1 MNHWLFAL
9 GATMLMQLVASF
21 MGQSLPVIAPLIMA
35 STGLAPERVGNLSSL
50 TALATVLYLMIGG
63 VFLARMGPVRMLQLG
78 TAMAVTA
85 LLVASLGQAWAIF
98 LAAFM
103 LGLGYGPTP
112 PAGSRMLAATAP
124 PAHRS
129 LIFSI
134 KQAGA
139 PAGGALAGLIAA
151 PVALAYGW
159 PAALMLAFGVGV
171 LAILVIQPLRPA
183 FDAER
188 NRAQRLRFS
197 DIFSARAI
205 SAPLAAFKQNPV
217 LKRVTALSVSFAICQ
232 GCLFSFT
239 VTWLV
244 EKRGF
249 DLVLAGSVFAAMQF
263 AGVVA
268 RILLGWVADRT
279 GNALANLV
287 AHPCLGAVAG
297 GFRFLAARADMRADR
312 IFRRFLEWDFTGG
325 SRAACAPRQG
335 CGCNRGFDD
344 FHLSRLCRGAFDFRD
359 PGQPDRKLGLATNP
373 DGSAAFAGL
382 SAGWA
387 NAQEAQL
394 GGRFSLKAAMPS
406 RASSPD
412 AQRAKASAPASA

>member
-1 MNHWLFAL
+1 MKHWLAAL

-21 MGQSLPVIAPLIMA
+21 MGQSLPVIAPLMMA

-63 VFLARMGPVRMLQLG
+63 VFLSRMGPVRMLQLG

-139 PAGGALAGLIAA
+139 PAGGALAGIIAA

-171 LAILVIQPLRPA
+171 FAILVIQPLRPA

-188 NRAQRLRFS
+188 NRAQRLGL
-197 DIFSARAI
+197 DAIFSPQAIRA
-205 SAPLAAFKQNPV
+205 PMAALRQNP
-217 LKRVTALSVSFAICQ
+217 LLPRVTLLSVSFAIAQ

-244 EKRGF
+244 EKRGL
-249 DLVLAGSVFAAMQF
+249 DLVLAGTVFAGMQL

-287 AHPCLGAVAG
+287 AQGFAAGAAILALALLPDDAGFWPLALISVLCGFFGASWNGISLAEVARLAPPGKVAEATAGSTIFVFLGYVAG
-297 GFRFLAARADMRADR
+297 PSIFATLVSLTGSWTLPQILVALQLLVMAA
-312 IFRRFLEWDFTGG
+312 LV
-325 SRAACAPRQG
+325 
-335 CGCNRGFDD
+335 
-344 FHLSRLCRGAFDFRD
+344 
-359 PGQPDRKLGLATNP
+359 
-373 DGSAAFAGL
+373 GL
-382 SAGWA
+382 S
-387 NAQEAQL
+387 L
-394 GGRFSLKAAMPS
+394 R
-406 RASSPD
+406 RAS
-412 AQRAKASAPASA
+412 

>member
-9 GATMLMQLVASF
+9 GATMLMQMVASF

-78 TAMAVTA
+78 TAVAVTA
-85 LLVASLGQAWAIF
+85 LLVASLGQGWAIF

-183 FDAER
+183 FDADR
-188 NRAQRLRFS
+188 NRAQRMRLH
-197 DIFSARAI
+197 DIFSVRAI
-205 SAPLAAFKQNPV
+205 SAPLATFKQNPM
-217 LKRVTALSVSFAICQ
+217 LRRVTALSVSFAICQ

-249 DLVLAGSVFAAMQF
+249 DLVLAGSVFAGMQF

-287 AHPCLGAVAG
+287 AQGFAAGCAILALALLPADAGFWPLALICVLTGFFGASWNGISLAEVARLAPAGKVADATAGSTIFVFLGYVAG
-297 GFRFLAARADMRADR
+297 PSIFAA
-312 IFRRFLEWDFTGG
+312 LVSLTG
-325 SRAACAPRQG
+325 SWTLPKILMA
-335 CGCNRGFDD
+335 
-344 FHLSRLCRGAFDFRD
+344 
-359 PGQPDRKLGLATNP
+359 
-373 DGSAAFAGL
+373 
-382 SAGWA
+382 
-387 NAQEAQL
+387 AQL
-394 GGRFSLKAAMPS
+394 LLVSALVGLTLRKPS
-406 RASSPD
+406 
-412 AQRAKASAPASA
+412 

>member
-1 MNHWLFAL
+1 
-9 GATMLMQLVASF
+9 
-21 MGQSLPVIAPLIMA
+21 MGQSLPVIAPLMMA

-78 TAMAVTA
+78 TAVAVTA

-124 PAHRS
+124 PEHRA

-159 PAALMLAFGVGV
+159 PAALMLAFGVGA

-188 NRAQRLRFS
+188 NRAQGLGFGA
-197 DIFSARAI
+197 IFSPRAI
-205 SAPLAAFKQNPV
+205 KATIAV
-217 LKRVTALSVSFAICQ
+217 LKQSPLLPRVTLLSVSFAIAQ

-249 DLVLAGSVFAAMQF
+249 DLVLAGSVFAGMQL

-287 AHPCLGAVAG
+287 VQGLIAGASILALALLSAEAGFWPLALICVLTGFFGASWNGISLAEVARLAPPGKVADATAGSTIFVFLGYVAG
-297 GFRFLAARADMRADR
+297 PS
-312 IFRRFLEWDFTGG
+312 IFATLVSLTGSWVLPQILVAVQLLLVSALIGLTLRR
-325 SRAACAPRQG
+325 
-335 CGCNRGFDD
+335 
-344 FHLSRLCRGAFDFRD
+344 
-359 PGQPDRKLGLATNP
+359 
-373 DGSAAFAGL
+373 
-382 SAGWA
+382 
-387 NAQEAQL
+387 
-394 GGRFSLKAAMPS
+394 
-406 RASSPD
+406 
-412 AQRAKASAPASA
+412 

>member
-1 MNHWLFAL
+1 MSVGQPLARTRLCWLDVVMNHWLFAL

-21 MGQSLPVIAPLIMA
+21 MGQSLPVIAPLMMA

-78 TAMAVTA
+78 TAVAVTA

-124 PAHRS
+124 AEHRA

-159 PAALMLAFGVGV
+159 PAALMLAFGVGA

-188 NRAQRLRFS
+188 NRAQGLGFGA
-197 DIFSARAI
+197 IFSPRAI
-205 SAPLAAFKQNPV
+205 KATIAVLQQSPLLP
-217 LKRVTALSVSFAICQ
+217 RVTLLSVSFAIAQ

-249 DLVLAGSVFAAMQF
+249 DLVLAGSVFAGMQL

-287 AHPCLGAVAG
+287 VQGLIAGASILALALLPAEAGFWPLALLCVLTGFFGASWNGISLAEVARLAPPGKVADATAGSTIFIFLGYVAG
-297 GFRFLAARADMRADR
+297 PS
-312 IFRRFLEWDFTGG
+312 IFATLVSLTGSWVLPQILVAVQLLLVSALIGLTLRR
-325 SRAACAPRQG
+325 
-335 CGCNRGFDD
+335 
-344 FHLSRLCRGAFDFRD
+344 
-359 PGQPDRKLGLATNP
+359 
-373 DGSAAFAGL
+373 
-382 SAGWA
+382 
-387 NAQEAQL
+387 
-394 GGRFSLKAAMPS
+394 
-406 RASSPD
+406 
-412 AQRAKASAPASA
+412 

>member
-1 MNHWLFAL
+1 LSVGQPLARTPLCWLDVVMNHWLFAL

-21 MGQSLPVIAPLIMA
+21 MGQSLPVIAPLMMA
-35 STGLAPERVGNLSSL
+35 STGLAPERIGNLSSL

-78 TAMAVTA
+78 TGVAVTA

-124 PAHRS
+124 PQHRS

-159 PAALMLAFGVGV
+159 PAALMLAFILGT

-183 FDAER
+183 FDSER
-188 NRAQRLRFS
+188 DRAQPLGFGA
-197 DIFSARAI
+197 IFSPGAI
-205 SAPLAAFKQNPV
+205 KAPIAALKQSTLLP
-217 LKRVTALSVSFAICQ
+217 RVTLLSVSFAIAQ

-249 DLVLAGSVFAAMQF
+249 DLVLAGSVFAGMQL

-287 AHPCLGAVAG
+287 LQGLIAGASILALALLPAEAGFWPLALLCVLTGFFGASWNGISLAEVARLAPPGKVADATAGSTIFIFLGYVAG
-297 GFRFLAARADMRADR
+297 PS
-312 IFRRFLEWDFTGG
+312 IFATLVSLTGSWVLPQVLVAVQLLLVSALIGLTLRR
-325 SRAACAPRQG
+325 
-335 CGCNRGFDD
+335 
-344 FHLSRLCRGAFDFRD
+344 
-359 PGQPDRKLGLATNP
+359 
-373 DGSAAFAGL
+373 
-382 SAGWA
+382 
-387 NAQEAQL
+387 
-394 GGRFSLKAAMPS
+394 
-406 RASSPD
+406 
-412 AQRAKASAPASA
+412 

>member
-171 LAILVIQPLRPA
+171 LAILVIQPLRLA

-188 NRAQRLRFS
+188 NPAQRLRFS
-197 DIFSARAI
+197 DILSPGAI
-205 SAPLAAFKQNPV
+205 SAPMAAFKQNPV
-217 LKRVTALSVSFAICQ
+217 LRRVTALSVSFAVCQ

-249 DLVLAGSVFAAMQF
+249 DLVLAGSVFAGMQF

-287 AHPCLGAVAG
+287 AQGFAAGSAILALALLPPDAGFWPLALICVLTGFFGASWNGISLAEVARLAPSGKVADATAGSTIFVFLGYVAG
-297 GFRFLAARADMRADR
+297 PS
-312 IFRRFLEWDFTGG
+312 IFATLVSLTG
-325 SRAACAPRQG
+325 SWSLPQILVA
-335 CGCNRGFDD
+335 
-344 FHLSRLCRGAFDFRD
+344 
-359 PGQPDRKLGLATNP
+359 
-373 DGSAAFAGL
+373 
-382 SAGWA
+382 
-387 NAQEAQL
+387 AQL
-394 GGRFSLKAAMPS
+394 LLVSALVGLTLRTPS
-406 RASSPD
+406 
-412 AQRAKASAPASA
+412 

>member
-1 MNHWLFAL
+1 
-9 GATMLMQLVASF
+9 
-21 MGQSLPVIAPLIMA
+21 
-35 STGLAPERVGNLSSL
+35 
-50 TALATVLYLMIGG
+50 MIGG
-63 VFLARMGPVRMLQLG
+63 VFLSRMGPVRMLQLG

-139 PAGGALAGLIAA
+139 PAGGALAGIIAA

-171 LAILVIQPLRPA
+171 FAILVIQPLRPA

-188 NRAQRLRFS
+188 NRAQRLGL
-197 DIFSARAI
+197 DAIFSPQAIRA
-205 SAPLAAFKQNPV
+205 PMAALRQNP
-217 LKRVTALSVSFAICQ
+217 LLPRVTLLSVSFAIAQ

-244 EKRGF
+244 EKRGL
-249 DLVLAGSVFAAMQF
+249 DLVLAGTVFAGMQL

-287 AHPCLGAVAG
+287 AQGFGAGAAILALALLPADAGFWPLALIAVLCGFFGASWNGISLAEVARLAPPGKVAEATAGSTIFVFLGYVAG
-297 GFRFLAARADMRADR
+297 PS
-312 IFRRFLEWDFTGG
+312 IFATLVSLTG
-325 SRAACAPRQG
+325 SWTLPQILVA
-335 CGCNRGFDD
+335 
-344 FHLSRLCRGAFDFRD
+344 
-359 PGQPDRKLGLATNP
+359 
-373 DGSAAFAGL
+373 
-382 SAGWA
+382 
-387 NAQEAQL
+387 AQL
-394 GGRFSLKAAMPS
+394 LVMATLVGFSLRRVS
-406 RASSPD
+406 
-412 AQRAKASAPASA
+412 

>member
-1 MNHWLFAL
+1 MKLWLSAL

-21 MGQSLPVIAPLIMA
+21 MGQSLPVIAPLMMA

-78 TAMAVTA
+78 TAVAVTA
-85 LLVASLGQAWAIF
+85 LLVASLGQASAIF

-124 PAHRS
+124 PQHRS

-139 PAGGALAGLIAA
+139 PAGGALAGLVAA

-188 NRAQRLRFS
+188 SRAQRLRFN
-197 DIFSARAI
+197 DIFSPRAI
-205 SAPLAAFKQNPV
+205 SAPLASFKQNPA
-217 LKRVTALSVSFAICQ
+217 LRRVTALSVSFAIAQ

-279 GNALANLV
+279 GKALANL
-287 AHPCLGAVAG
+287 AAQGFVAG
-297 GFRFLAARADMRADR
+297 SAILALALLPADAGFWPLALIAVLCGFFGASWNGISLAEVARLAPAGKVADATAGSTIFIFLGYVAGPSIFATLVSLTGSWALPQILVAAQLLLASALVGLGLRK
-312 IFRRFLEWDFTGG
+312 
-325 SRAACAPRQG
+325 PRQG
-335 CGCNRGFDD
+335 
-344 FHLSRLCRGAFDFRD
+344 GAF
-359 PGQPDRKLGLATNP
+359 P
-373 DGSAAFAGL
+373 
-382 SAGWA
+382 
-387 NAQEAQL
+387 
-394 GGRFSLKAAMPS
+394 
-406 RASSPD
+406 
-412 AQRAKASAPASA
+412 

>member
-1 MNHWLFAL
+1 
-9 GATMLMQLVASF
+9 
-21 MGQSLPVIAPLIMA
+21 VIAPLMMA

-63 VFLARMGPVRMLQLG
+63 VFLSRMGPVRMLQLG

-139 PAGGALAGLIAA
+139 PAGGALAGIIAA

-171 LAILVIQPLRPA
+171 FAILVIQPLRPA

-188 NRAQRLRFS
+188 NRAQRLGL
-197 DIFSARAI
+197 DAIFSPQAIRA
-205 SAPLAAFKQNPV
+205 PMAALRQNP
-217 LKRVTALSVSFAICQ
+217 LLPRVTLLSVSFAIAQ

-244 EKRGF
+244 EKRGL
-249 DLVLAGSVFAAMQF
+249 DLVLAGTVFAGMQL

-287 AHPCLGAVAG
+287 AQGFGAGAAILALALLPADAGFWPLALIAVLCGFFGASWNGISLAEVARLAPPGKVAEATAGSTIFVFLGYVAG
-297 GFRFLAARADMRADR
+297 PS
-312 IFRRFLEWDFTGG
+312 IFATLVSLTG
-325 SRAACAPRQG
+325 SWTLPQILVA
-335 CGCNRGFDD
+335 
-344 FHLSRLCRGAFDFRD
+344 
-359 PGQPDRKLGLATNP
+359 
-373 DGSAAFAGL
+373 
-382 SAGWA
+382 
-387 NAQEAQL
+387 AQL
-394 GGRFSLKAAMPS
+394 LVMATLVGFSLRRVS
-406 RASSPD
+406 
-412 AQRAKASAPASA
+412 

>member
-9 GATMLMQLVASF
+9 GATMLMQMVASF

-78 TAMAVTA
+78 TAVAVTA
-85 LLVASLGQAWAIF
+85 LLVASLGHAWAIF

-159 PAALMLAFGVGV
+159 PAALMLAFGFGV

-183 FDAER
+183 FDADR
-188 NRAQRLRFS
+188 NRAQRLNLH

-205 SAPLAAFKQNPV
+205 SALLATFKQNPM

-249 DLVLAGSVFAAMQF
+249 DLVLAGSVFAGMQF

-287 AHPCLGAVAG
+287 AQGFAAGCAILALALLPADAGFWPLALICVLTGFFGASWNGISLAEVARLAPLGKVADATAGSTIFVFLGYVAG
-297 GFRFLAARADMRADR
+297 PSIFAA
-312 IFRRFLEWDFTGG
+312 LVSLTG
-325 SRAACAPRQG
+325 SWTLPKILMA
-335 CGCNRGFDD
+335 
-344 FHLSRLCRGAFDFRD
+344 
-359 PGQPDRKLGLATNP
+359 
-373 DGSAAFAGL
+373 
-382 SAGWA
+382 
-387 NAQEAQL
+387 AQL
-394 GGRFSLKAAMPS
+394 LLVSALVGLTLRKPS
-406 RASSPD
+406 
-412 AQRAKASAPASA
+412 

>member
-1 MNHWLFAL
+1 MKLWLSAL

-21 MGQSLPVIAPLIMA
+21 MGQSLPVIAPLMMA

-78 TAMAVTA
+78 TAVAVTA
-85 LLVASLGQAWAIF
+85 LLVASLGQAFAIF

-124 PAHRS
+124 PKHRS

-139 PAGGALAGLIAA
+139 PAGGALAGLVAA

-188 NRAQRLRFS
+188 SRAQRLRFN
-197 DIFSARAI
+197 DIFSPRAI
-205 SAPLAAFKQNPV
+205 SAPLASFKQNPA
-217 LKRVTALSVSFAICQ
+217 LRRVTALSVSFAIAQ

-279 GNALANLV
+279 GNALANL
-287 AHPCLGAVAG
+287 AAQGFVAG
-297 GFRFLAARADMRADR
+297 SAILALALLPADAGFWPLALIAVLCGFFGASWNGISLAEVARLAPAGKVADATAGSTIFIFLGYVAGPSIFATLVSLTGSWTLPQILVAAQLLLASALVGLGLRK
-312 IFRRFLEWDFTGG
+312 
-325 SRAACAPRQG
+325 PRQG
-335 CGCNRGFDD
+335 
-344 FHLSRLCRGAFDFRD
+344 GAF
-359 PGQPDRKLGLATNP
+359 P
-373 DGSAAFAGL
+373 
-382 SAGWA
+382 
-387 NAQEAQL
+387 
-394 GGRFSLKAAMPS
+394 
-406 RASSPD
+406 
-412 AQRAKASAPASA
+412 

>member
-1 MNHWLFAL
+1 LSVGQPLARTPLCWLDVVMNHWLFAL

-21 MGQSLPVIAPLIMA
+21 MGQSLPVIAPLMMA

-78 TAMAVTA
+78 TAVAVTA

-124 PAHRS
+124 PEHRS

-159 PAALMLAFGVGV
+159 PAALMLAFGVGA

-188 NRAQRLRFS
+188 NRAQGLGFGA
-197 DIFSARAI
+197 IFSPRAI
-205 SAPLAAFKQNPV
+205 KATIAV
-217 LKRVTALSVSFAICQ
+217 LKQSPLLPRVTLLSVSFAIAQ

-249 DLVLAGSVFAAMQF
+249 DLVLAGSVFAGMQL

-287 AHPCLGAVAG
+287 VQGLIAGASILALALLPAEAGFWPLALICVLTGFFGASWNGISLAEVARLAPPGKVADATAGSTIFIFLGYVAG
-297 GFRFLAARADMRADR
+297 PS
-312 IFRRFLEWDFTGG
+312 IFATLVSLTGSWVLPQILVAVQLLLVSALIGLTLRR
-325 SRAACAPRQG
+325 
-335 CGCNRGFDD
+335 
-344 FHLSRLCRGAFDFRD
+344 
-359 PGQPDRKLGLATNP
+359 
-373 DGSAAFAGL
+373 
-382 SAGWA
+382 
-387 NAQEAQL
+387 
-394 GGRFSLKAAMPS
+394 
-406 RASSPD
+406 
-412 AQRAKASAPASA
+412 

>member
-63 VFLARMGPVRMLQLG
+63 VILARMGPVRMLQLG

-139 PAGGALAGLIAA
+139 PAGGALAGIIAA

-171 LAILVIQPLRPA
+171 FAILVIQPLRPA

-188 NRAQRLRFS
+188 NRAQRLGL
-197 DIFSARAI
+197 DAIFSPQAIRA
-205 SAPLAAFKQNPV
+205 PMAALRQNP
-217 LKRVTALSVSFAICQ
+217 LLPRVTLLSVSFAIAQ

-244 EKRGF
+244 EKRGL
-249 DLVLAGSVFAAMQF
+249 DLVLAGTVFAGMQL

-287 AHPCLGAVAG
+287 AQGFGAGAAILALALLPADAGFWPLALIAVLCGFFGASWNGISLAEVARLAPPGKVAEATAGSTIFVFLGYVAG
-297 GFRFLAARADMRADR
+297 PS
-312 IFRRFLEWDFTGG
+312 IFATLVSLTG
-325 SRAACAPRQG
+325 SWTLPQILVA
-335 CGCNRGFDD
+335 
-344 FHLSRLCRGAFDFRD
+344 
-359 PGQPDRKLGLATNP
+359 
-373 DGSAAFAGL
+373 
-382 SAGWA
+382 
-387 NAQEAQL
+387 AQL
-394 GGRFSLKAAMPS
+394 LVMATLVGFSLRRVS
-406 RASSPD
+406 
-412 AQRAKASAPASA
+412 

>member
-1 MNHWLFAL
+1 MKHWLAAL

-21 MGQSLPVIAPLIMA
+21 MGQSLPVIAPLMMA

-139 PAGGALAGLIAA
+139 PAGGALAGIIAA

-171 LAILVIQPLRPA
+171 FAILVIQPLRPA

-188 NRAQRLRFS
+188 NRAQRLGL
-197 DIFSARAI
+197 DAIFSPQAIRA
-205 SAPLAAFKQNPV
+205 PMAALRQNP
-217 LKRVTALSVSFAICQ
+217 LLPRVTLLSVSFAIAQ

-244 EKRGF
+244 EKRGL
-249 DLVLAGSVFAAMQF
+249 DLVLAGTVFAGMQL

-287 AHPCLGAVAG
+287 AQGFGAGAAILALALLPADAGFWPLALIAVLCGFFGASWNGISLAEVARLAPPGKVAEATAGSTIFVFLGYVAG
-297 GFRFLAARADMRADR
+297 PS
-312 IFRRFLEWDFTGG
+312 IFATLVSLTG
-325 SRAACAPRQG
+325 SWTLPQILVA
-335 CGCNRGFDD
+335 
-344 FHLSRLCRGAFDFRD
+344 
-359 PGQPDRKLGLATNP
+359 
-373 DGSAAFAGL
+373 
-382 SAGWA
+382 
-387 NAQEAQL
+387 AQL
-394 GGRFSLKAAMPS
+394 LVMATLVGFSLRRVS
-406 RASSPD
+406 
-412 AQRAKASAPASA
+412 

>member
-171 LAILVIQPLRPA
+171 LAILVIQPLRLA

-197 DIFSARAI
+197 DILSPGAI
-205 SAPLAAFKQNPV
+205 SAPMAAFKQNPV
-217 LKRVTALSVSFAICQ
+217 LRRVTALSVSFAVCQ

-249 DLVLAGSVFAAMQF
+249 DLVLAGSVFAGMQF

-287 AHPCLGAVAG
+287 AQGFAAGSAILALALLPPDAGFWPLALICVLTGFFGASWNGISLAEVARLAPSGKVADATAGSTIFVFLGYVAG
-297 GFRFLAARADMRADR
+297 PS
-312 IFRRFLEWDFTGG
+312 IFATLVSLTG
-325 SRAACAPRQG
+325 SWSLPQILVA
-335 CGCNRGFDD
+335 
-344 FHLSRLCRGAFDFRD
+344 
-359 PGQPDRKLGLATNP
+359 
-373 DGSAAFAGL
+373 
-382 SAGWA
+382 
-387 NAQEAQL
+387 AQL
-394 GGRFSLKAAMPS
+394 LLVSALVGLTLRTPS
-406 RASSPD
+406 
-412 AQRAKASAPASA
+412 

>member
-1 MNHWLFAL
+1 MKLWLSAL

-21 MGQSLPVIAPLIMA
+21 MGQSLPVIAPLMMA

-78 TAMAVTA
+78 TAVAVTA
-85 LLVASLGQAWAIF
+85 LLVASLGQAFAIF

-124 PAHRS
+124 PQHRS

-139 PAGGALAGLIAA
+139 PAGGALAGLVAA

-171 LAILVIQPLRPA
+171 VAILVIQPLRPA

-188 NRAQRLRFS
+188 SRAQRLRFN
-197 DIFSARAI
+197 DIFSAHAI
-205 SAPLAAFKQNPV
+205 SAPLASLKQNPA
-217 LKRVTALSVSFAICQ
+217 LRRVTALSVSFAIAQ

-279 GNALANLV
+279 GNALANL
-287 AHPCLGAVAG
+287 AAQGFVAG
-297 GFRFLAARADMRADR
+297 SAILALALLPADAGFWPLALIAVLCGFFGASWNGISLAEVARLAPAGKVADATAGSTIFIFLGYVAGPSIFATLVSLTGSWTLPQILVAAQLLLASALVGLGLRK
-312 IFRRFLEWDFTGG
+312 
-325 SRAACAPRQG
+325 PRQG
-335 CGCNRGFDD
+335 
-344 FHLSRLCRGAFDFRD
+344 GAF
-359 PGQPDRKLGLATNP
+359 P
-373 DGSAAFAGL
+373 
-382 SAGWA
+382 
-387 NAQEAQL
+387 
-394 GGRFSLKAAMPS
+394 
-406 RASSPD
+406 
-412 AQRAKASAPASA
+412 

>member
-1 MNHWLFAL
+1 MKHWLAAL

-21 MGQSLPVIAPLIMA
+21 MGQSLPVIAPLMMA

-63 VFLARMGPVRMLQLG
+63 VFLSRMGPVRMLQLG

-139 PAGGALAGLIAA
+139 PAGGALAGIIAA

-171 LAILVIQPLRPA
+171 FAILVIQPLRPA

-188 NRAQRLRFS
+188 NRAQRLGL
-197 DIFSARAI
+197 DAIFSPQAIRA
-205 SAPLAAFKQNPV
+205 PMAALRQNP
-217 LKRVTALSVSFAICQ
+217 LLPRVTLLSVSFAIAQ

-244 EKRGF
+244 EKRGL
-249 DLVLAGSVFAAMQF
+249 DLVLAGTVFAGMQL

-287 AHPCLGAVAG
+287 AQGFGAGAAILALALLPADAGFWPLALIAVLCGFFGASWNGISLAEVARLAPPGKVAEATAGSTIFVFLGYVAG
-297 GFRFLAARADMRADR
+297 PSIFATLVSLTGSWTLPQILVALQLLVMAA
-312 IFRRFLEWDFTGG
+312 LV
-325 SRAACAPRQG
+325 
-335 CGCNRGFDD
+335 
-344 FHLSRLCRGAFDFRD
+344 
-359 PGQPDRKLGLATNP
+359 
-373 DGSAAFAGL
+373 GL
-382 SAGWA
+382 S
-387 NAQEAQL
+387 L
-394 GGRFSLKAAMPS
+394 R
-406 RASSPD
+406 RAS
-412 AQRAKASAPASA
+412 

>member
-1 MNHWLFAL
+1 MKLWLSAL

-35 STGLAPERVGNLSSL
+35 SAGLAPERVGNLSSL

-63 VFLARMGPVRMLQLG
+63 VFLSRMGPVRMLQLG
-78 TAMAVTA
+78 TAVAVTA

-129 LIFSI
+129 LIFSV

-159 PAALMLAFGVGV
+159 PAALMLAFAVGV

-188 NRAQRLRFS
+188 DRAQGLRLH
-197 DIFSARAI
+197 DIFSSRAV
-205 SAPLAAFKQNPV
+205 SAPLATFKQNPV
-217 LKRVTALSVSFAICQ
+217 LRRVTALSVSFAICQ

-244 EKRGF
+244 EKHGF
-249 DLVLAGSVFAAMQF
+249 DLVLAGSVFAAMQS

-287 AHPCLGAVAG
+287 AQGFFAGGAILALALLPADAGFWPLALICVLTGFFGASWNGISLAEVAHLAPPGKVADATAASTIFIFLGYVAG
-297 GFRFLAARADMRADR
+297 PSIFATLVSVTGSWTLPQMLMAAQLLLASALVGLTLR
-312 IFRRFLEWDFTGG
+312 T
-325 SRAACAPRQG
+325 PRQG
-335 CGCNRGFDD
+335 
-344 FHLSRLCRGAFDFRD
+344 GAF
-359 PGQPDRKLGLATNP
+359 P
-373 DGSAAFAGL
+373 
-382 SAGWA
+382 
-387 NAQEAQL
+387 
-394 GGRFSLKAAMPS
+394 
-406 RASSPD
+406 
-412 AQRAKASAPASA
+412 

>member
-21 MGQSLPVIAPLIMA
+21 MGQSLPVIAPLMMA
-35 STGLAPERVGNLSSL
+35 STGLAPERIGNLSSL

-78 TAMAVTA
+78 TAVAVTA

-124 PAHRS
+124 PQHRS

-159 PAALMLAFGVGV
+159 PAALMLAFGVGA

-188 NRAQRLRFS
+188 NRAQGLGFGA
-197 DIFSARAI
+197 IFSPRAI
-205 SAPLAAFKQNPV
+205 KATIAV
-217 LKRVTALSVSFAICQ
+217 LKQSPLLPRVTLLSVSFAIAQ

-244 EKRGF
+244 EQRGF
-249 DLVLAGSVFAAMQF
+249 DLVLAGSVFAGMQL

-287 AHPCLGAVAG
+287 LQGLIAGASILALALLPAEAGFWPLALICVLTGFFGASWNGISLAEVARLAPPGKVADATAGSTIFIFLGYVAG
-297 GFRFLAARADMRADR
+297 PS
-312 IFRRFLEWDFTGG
+312 IFATLVSLTGSWVLPQVLVAVQLLLVSALIGLTLRR
-325 SRAACAPRQG
+325 
-335 CGCNRGFDD
+335 
-344 FHLSRLCRGAFDFRD
+344 
-359 PGQPDRKLGLATNP
+359 
-373 DGSAAFAGL
+373 
-382 SAGWA
+382 
-387 NAQEAQL
+387 
-394 GGRFSLKAAMPS
+394 
-406 RASSPD
+406 
-412 AQRAKASAPASA
+412 

>member
-1 MNHWLFAL
+1 
-9 GATMLMQLVASF
+9 
-21 MGQSLPVIAPLIMA
+21 MGQSLPVIAPLMMA

-63 VFLARMGPVRMLQLG
+63 VFLSRMGPVRMLQLG

-139 PAGGALAGLIAA
+139 PAGGALAGIIAA

-171 LAILVIQPLRPA
+171 FAILVIQPLRPA

-188 NRAQRLRFS
+188 NRAQRLGL
-197 DIFSARAI
+197 DAIFSPQAIRA
-205 SAPLAAFKQNPV
+205 PMAALRQNP
-217 LKRVTALSVSFAICQ
+217 LLPRVTLLSVSFAIAQ

-244 EKRGF
+244 EKRGL
-249 DLVLAGSVFAAMQF
+249 DLVLAGTVFAGMQL

-287 AHPCLGAVAG
+287 AQGFGAGAAILALALLPADAGFWPLALIAVLCGFFGASWNGISLAEVARLAPPGKVAEATAGSTIFVFLGYVAG
-297 GFRFLAARADMRADR
+297 PSIFATLVSLTGSWTLPQILVAAQLLVM
-312 IFRRFLEWDFTGG
+312 
-325 SRAACAPRQG
+325 AA
-335 CGCNRGFDD
+335 
-344 FHLSRLCRGAFDFRD
+344 LV
-359 PGQPDRKLGLATNP
+359 
-373 DGSAAFAGL
+373 GL
-382 SAGWA
+382 S
-387 NAQEAQL
+387 L
-394 GGRFSLKAAMPS
+394 RRVS
-406 RASSPD
+406 
-412 AQRAKASAPASA
+412 

>member
-1 MNHWLFAL
+1 MKLWLSAL

-21 MGQSLPVIAPLIMA
+21 MGQSLPVIAPLMMA

-78 TAMAVTA
+78 TAVAVTA
-85 LLVASLGQAWAIF
+85 LLVASLGQAFAIF

-124 PAHRS
+124 PQHRS

-139 PAGGALAGLIAA
+139 PAGGALAGLVAA

-171 LAILVIQPLRPA
+171 VAILVIQPLRPA

-188 NRAQRLRFS
+188 SRAQRLRFN
-197 DIFSARAI
+197 DIFSAHAI
-205 SAPLAAFKQNPV
+205 SAPLASLKQNPA
-217 LKRVTALSVSFAICQ
+217 LRRVTALSVSFAIAQ

-279 GNALANLV
+279 GNALANL
-287 AHPCLGAVAG
+287 AAQGFVAG
-297 GFRFLAARADMRADR
+297 SAILALALLPADAGFWPLALIVVLCGFFGASWNGISLAEVARLAPAGKVADATAGSTIFIFLGYVAGPSIFATLVSLTGSWTLPQILVAAQLLLASALVGLGLRK
-312 IFRRFLEWDFTGG
+312 
-325 SRAACAPRQG
+325 PRQG
-335 CGCNRGFDD
+335 
-344 FHLSRLCRGAFDFRD
+344 GAF
-359 PGQPDRKLGLATNP
+359 P
-373 DGSAAFAGL
+373 
-382 SAGWA
+382 
-387 NAQEAQL
+387 
-394 GGRFSLKAAMPS
+394 
-406 RASSPD
+406 
-412 AQRAKASAPASA
+412 

>member
-183 FDAER
+183 FDSER
-188 NRAQRLRFS
+188 NPAQRLRFS
-197 DIFSARAI
+197 DILSPGAI
-205 SAPLAAFKQNPV
+205 SAPMTAFKQNPV
-217 LKRVTALSVSFAICQ
+217 LRRVTALSVSFAICQ

-249 DLVLAGSVFAAMQF
+249 DLVLAGSVFAGMQF

-287 AHPCLGAVAG
+287 AQGFAAGSAILALALLPPDAGFWPLALICVLTGFFGASWNGISLAEVARLAPSGKVADATAGSTIFVFLGYVAG
-297 GFRFLAARADMRADR
+297 PS
-312 IFRRFLEWDFTGG
+312 IFATLVSLTG
-325 SRAACAPRQG
+325 SWSLPQILVA
-335 CGCNRGFDD
+335 
-344 FHLSRLCRGAFDFRD
+344 
-359 PGQPDRKLGLATNP
+359 
-373 DGSAAFAGL
+373 
-382 SAGWA
+382 
-387 NAQEAQL
+387 AQL
-394 GGRFSLKAAMPS
+394 LLVSALVGLTLRTPS
-406 RASSPD
+406 
-412 AQRAKASAPASA
+412 

>member
-1 MNHWLFAL
+1 
-9 GATMLMQLVASF
+9 
-21 MGQSLPVIAPLIMA
+21 MGQSLPVIAPLMMA

-63 VFLARMGPVRMLQLG
+63 VFLSRMGPVRMLQLG

-139 PAGGALAGLIAA
+139 PAGGALAGIIAA

-171 LAILVIQPLRPA
+171 FAILVIQPLRPA

-188 NRAQRLRFS
+188 NRAQRLGL
-197 DIFSARAI
+197 DAIFSPQAIRA
-205 SAPLAAFKQNPV
+205 PMAALRQNP
-217 LKRVTALSVSFAICQ
+217 LLPRVTLLSVSFAIAQ

-244 EKRGF
+244 EKRGL
-249 DLVLAGSVFAAMQF
+249 DLVLAGTVFAGMQL

-287 AHPCLGAVAG
+287 AQGFGAGAAILALALLPADAGFWPLALIAVLCGFFGASWNGISLAEVARLAPPGKVAEATAGSTIFVFLGYVAG
-297 GFRFLAARADMRADR
+297 PS
-312 IFRRFLEWDFTGG
+312 IFATLVSLTG
-325 SRAACAPRQG
+325 SWTLPQILVA
-335 CGCNRGFDD
+335 
-344 FHLSRLCRGAFDFRD
+344 
-359 PGQPDRKLGLATNP
+359 
-373 DGSAAFAGL
+373 
-382 SAGWA
+382 
-387 NAQEAQL
+387 AQL
-394 GGRFSLKAAMPS
+394 LVMATLVGFSLRRVS
-406 RASSPD
+406 
-412 AQRAKASAPASA
+412 

>member
-1 MNHWLFAL
+1 MKHWLAAL

-21 MGQSLPVIAPLIMA
+21 MGQSLPVIAPLMMA

-63 VFLARMGPVRMLQLG
+63 VFLSRMGPVRMLQLG

-139 PAGGALAGLIAA
+139 PAGGALAGIIAA

-171 LAILVIQPLRPA
+171 FAILVIQPLRPA

-188 NRAQRLRFS
+188 NRAQRLGL
-197 DIFSARAI
+197 DAIFSPQAIRA
-205 SAPLAAFKQNPV
+205 PMAALRQNP
-217 LKRVTALSVSFAICQ
+217 LLPRVTLLSVSFAIAQ

-244 EKRGF
+244 EKRGL
-249 DLVLAGSVFAAMQF
+249 DLVLAGTVFAGMQF

-287 AHPCLGAVAG
+287 AQGFGAGAAILALALLPADAGFWPLALIAVLCGFFGASWNGISLAEVARLAPPGKVAEATAGSTIFVFLGYVAG
-297 GFRFLAARADMRADR
+297 PSIFATLVSLTGSWTLPQILVALQLLVMAA
-312 IFRRFLEWDFTGG
+312 LV
-325 SRAACAPRQG
+325 
-335 CGCNRGFDD
+335 
-344 FHLSRLCRGAFDFRD
+344 
-359 PGQPDRKLGLATNP
+359 
-373 DGSAAFAGL
+373 GL
-382 SAGWA
+382 S
-387 NAQEAQL
+387 L
-394 GGRFSLKAAMPS
+394 RRVS
-406 RASSPD
+406 
-412 AQRAKASAPASA
+412 

>member
-63 VFLARMGPVRMLQLG
+63 VFLARMGPLRMLQLG

-171 LAILVIQPLRPA
+171 LAILVIQPLRSA
-183 FDAER
+183 FDSER
-188 NRAQRLRFS
+188 NPAQRLRFS
-197 DIFSARAI
+197 DILSPGAI
-205 SAPLAAFKQNPV
+205 SAPMAAFKQNPV
-217 LKRVTALSVSFAICQ
+217 LRRVTALSVSFAVCQ

-249 DLVLAGSVFAAMQF
+249 DLVLAGSVFAGMQF

-287 AHPCLGAVAG
+287 AQGFAAGSAILALALLPPDAGFWPLALICVLTGFFGASWNGISLAEVARLAPSGKVADATAGSTIFVFLGYVAG
-297 GFRFLAARADMRADR
+297 PS
-312 IFRRFLEWDFTGG
+312 IFATLVSLTG
-325 SRAACAPRQG
+325 SWSLPQILVA
-335 CGCNRGFDD
+335 
-344 FHLSRLCRGAFDFRD
+344 
-359 PGQPDRKLGLATNP
+359 
-373 DGSAAFAGL
+373 
-382 SAGWA
+382 
-387 NAQEAQL
+387 AQL
-394 GGRFSLKAAMPS
+394 LLVSALVGLTLRTPS
-406 RASSPD
+406 
-412 AQRAKASAPASA
+412 

>member
-1 MNHWLFAL
+1 MKLWLSAL

-35 STGLAPERVGNLSSL
+35 SAGLAPERVGNLSSL

-63 VFLARMGPVRMLQLG
+63 VFLSRMGPVRMLQLG
-78 TAMAVTA
+78 TTVAVTA

-129 LIFSI
+129 LIFSV

-159 PAALMLAFGVGV
+159 PAALMLAFAVGV

-188 NRAQRLRFS
+188 DRAQGLRFH
-197 DIFSARAI
+197 DIFSSRAV
-205 SAPLAAFKQNPV
+205 SAPLATFKQNPV
-217 LKRVTALSVSFAICQ
+217 LRRVTALSVSFAICQ

-249 DLVLAGSVFAAMQF
+249 DLVLAGSVFAAMQS

-287 AHPCLGAVAG
+287 AQGFFAGGAILALALLPADAGFWPLALICVLTGFFGASWNGISLAEVARLAPPGKVADATAASTIFIFLGYVAG
-297 GFRFLAARADMRADR
+297 PS
-312 IFRRFLEWDFTGG
+312 IFATLVSFTG
-325 SRAACAPRQG
+325 SWTLPQMLMAAQLLLASALVGLTLRTPRQG
-335 CGCNRGFDD
+335 
-344 FHLSRLCRGAFDFRD
+344 GAF
-359 PGQPDRKLGLATNP
+359 P
-373 DGSAAFAGL
+373 
-382 SAGWA
+382 
-387 NAQEAQL
+387 
-394 GGRFSLKAAMPS
+394 
-406 RASSPD
+406 
-412 AQRAKASAPASA
+412 

>member
-1 MNHWLFAL
+1 MKLWLSAL

-21 MGQSLPVIAPLIMA
+21 MGQSLPVIAPLMMA
-35 STGLAPERVGNLSSL
+35 STGLAPERIGNLSSL
-50 TALATVLYLMIGG
+50 TALATVFYLMIGG
-63 VFLARMGPVRMLQLG
+63 MFLARMGPVRMLQLG

-85 LLVASLGQAWAIF
+85 LLVASLGQPWAIF

-139 PAGGALAGLIAA
+139 PAGGALAGLVAA

-171 LAILVIQPLRPA
+171 LAILIIQPLRPA

-188 NRAQRLRFS
+188 NRAQRLRFT
-197 DIFSARAI
+197 DIFAPRAI
-205 SAPLAAFKQNPV
+205 SAPLATFKQNPV
-217 LKRVTALSVSFAICQ
+217 LRRVTALSVSFAICQ

-244 EKRGF
+244 EKRSF

-279 GNALANLV
+279 GNALVNLV
-287 AHPCLGAVAG
+287 AQGFVAG
-297 GFRFLAARADMRADR
+297 GAILALALLPADAGFWPLALICVLTGFFGASWNGISLAEVARLAPPGKVADATAASTIFVFLGYVAGPSIFATLVSLTGSWTLPQILTAAQLLLVSSLVGLTLRK
-312 IFRRFLEWDFTGG
+312 
-325 SRAACAPRQG
+325 PRPG
-335 CGCNRGFDD
+335 
-344 FHLSRLCRGAFDFRD
+344 GAF
-359 PGQPDRKLGLATNP
+359 P
-373 DGSAAFAGL
+373 
-382 SAGWA
+382 
-387 NAQEAQL
+387 
-394 GGRFSLKAAMPS
+394 
-406 RASSPD
+406 
-412 AQRAKASAPASA
+412 

>member
-1 MNHWLFAL
+1 MVMNHWLFAL

-21 MGQSLPVIAPLIMA
+21 MGQSLPVIAPLMMA

-78 TAMAVTA
+78 TAVAVTA

-124 PAHRS
+124 PEHRA

-159 PAALMLAFGVGV
+159 PAALMLAFGVGA

-188 NRAQRLRFS
+188 NRAQGLGFGA
-197 DIFSARAI
+197 IFSPRAI
-205 SAPLAAFKQNPV
+205 KATIAV
-217 LKRVTALSVSFAICQ
+217 LKQSPLLPRVTLLSVSFAIAQ

-249 DLVLAGSVFAAMQF
+249 DLVLAGSVFAGMQL

-287 AHPCLGAVAG
+287 VQGLIAGASILALALLSAEAGFWPLALICVLTGFFGASWNGISLAEVARLAPPGKVADATAGSTIFVFLGYVAG
-297 GFRFLAARADMRADR
+297 PSIFATLVSLTGSWVLPQILVAVQLLLVSAL
-312 IFRRFLEWDFTGG
+312 IGLTFRR
-325 SRAACAPRQG
+325 
-335 CGCNRGFDD
+335 
-344 FHLSRLCRGAFDFRD
+344 
-359 PGQPDRKLGLATNP
+359 
-373 DGSAAFAGL
+373 
-382 SAGWA
+382 
-387 NAQEAQL
+387 
-394 GGRFSLKAAMPS
+394 
-406 RASSPD
+406 
-412 AQRAKASAPASA
+412 

>member
-1 MNHWLFAL
+1 MKLWLSAL

-35 STGLAPERVGNLSSL
+35 SAGLAPERVGNLSSL

-63 VFLARMGPVRMLQLG
+63 VFLSRMGPVRMLQLG
-78 TAMAVTA
+78 TAVAVTA

-129 LIFSI
+129 LIFSV

-159 PAALMLAFGVGV
+159 PAALMLAFAVGV

-188 NRAQRLRFS
+188 DRAQGLRFH
-197 DIFSARAI
+197 DIFSSRAV
-205 SAPLAAFKQNPV
+205 SAPLATFKQNPV
-217 LKRVTALSVSFAICQ
+217 LRRVTALSVSFAICQ

-244 EKRGF
+244 EKHGF
-249 DLVLAGSVFAAMQF
+249 DLVLAGSVFAAMQS

-287 AHPCLGAVAG
+287 AQGFFAGGAILALALLPADAGFWPLALICVLTGFFGASWNGISLAEVARLAPPGKVADATAASTIFIFLGYVAG
-297 GFRFLAARADMRADR
+297 PS
-312 IFRRFLEWDFTGG
+312 IFATLVSFTG
-325 SRAACAPRQG
+325 SWTLPQMLMAAQLLLASALVGLTLRTPRQG
-335 CGCNRGFDD
+335 
-344 FHLSRLCRGAFDFRD
+344 GAF
-359 PGQPDRKLGLATNP
+359 P
-373 DGSAAFAGL
+373 
-382 SAGWA
+382 
-387 NAQEAQL
+387 
-394 GGRFSLKAAMPS
+394 
-406 RASSPD
+406 
-412 AQRAKASAPASA
+412 

>member
-1 MNHWLFAL
+1 MKLWLSAL

-21 MGQSLPVIAPLIMA
+21 MGQSLPVIAPLMMA

-78 TAMAVTA
+78 TAVAVTA
-85 LLVASLGQAWAIF
+85 LLVASLGQAFAIF

-124 PAHRS
+124 PQHRS

-139 PAGGALAGLIAA
+139 PAGGALAGLVAA

-171 LAILVIQPLRPA
+171 VAILVIQPLRPA

-188 NRAQRLRFS
+188 SRAQRLRFN
-197 DIFSARAI
+197 DIFSAHAI
-205 SAPLAAFKQNPV
+205 SAPLASLKQNPA
-217 LKRVTALSVSFAICQ
+217 LRRVTALSVSFAIAQ

-279 GNALANLV
+279 GNALANL
-287 AHPCLGAVAG
+287 AAQGFVAG
-297 GFRFLAARADMRADR
+297 SAILALALLPADAGFWPLALICVLTGFFGASWNGISLAEVARLAPAGKVADATAGSTIFIFLGYVAGPSIFATLVSLTGSWTLPQILVAAQLLLASALVGLGLRK
-312 IFRRFLEWDFTGG
+312 
-325 SRAACAPRQG
+325 PRQG
-335 CGCNRGFDD
+335 
-344 FHLSRLCRGAFDFRD
+344 GAF
-359 PGQPDRKLGLATNP
+359 P
-373 DGSAAFAGL
+373 
-382 SAGWA
+382 
-387 NAQEAQL
+387 
-394 GGRFSLKAAMPS
+394 
-406 RASSPD
+406 
-412 AQRAKASAPASA
+412 

>member
-1 MNHWLFAL
+1 MKLWLSAL

-21 MGQSLPVIAPLIMA
+21 MGQSLPVIAPLMMA

-78 TAMAVTA
+78 TAVAVTA
-85 LLVASLGQAWAIF
+85 LLVASLGQAFAIF

-124 PAHRS
+124 PKHRS

-139 PAGGALAGLIAA
+139 PAGGALAGLVAA

-188 NRAQRLRFS
+188 SRAQRLRFS
-197 DIFSARAI
+197 DIFSPRAI
-205 SAPLAAFKQNPV
+205 SAPLASFKHNPA
-217 LKRVTALSVSFAICQ
+217 LRRVTALSVSFAIAQ

-279 GNALANLV
+279 GNALANL
-287 AHPCLGAVAG
+287 AAQGFVAG
-297 GFRFLAARADMRADR
+297 SAILALALLPADAGFWPLALIAVLCGFFGASWNGISLAEVARLAPAGKVADATAGSTIFIFLGYVAGPSIFATLVSLTGSWTLPQILVAAQLLLASALVGLGLRK
-312 IFRRFLEWDFTGG
+312 
-325 SRAACAPRQG
+325 PRQG
-335 CGCNRGFDD
+335 
-344 FHLSRLCRGAFDFRD
+344 GAF
-359 PGQPDRKLGLATNP
+359 P
-373 DGSAAFAGL
+373 
-382 SAGWA
+382 
-387 NAQEAQL
+387 
-394 GGRFSLKAAMPS
+394 
-406 RASSPD
+406 
-412 AQRAKASAPASA
+412 

>member
-1 MNHWLFAL
+1 
-9 GATMLMQLVASF
+9 MLMQLVASF

-171 LAILVIQPLRPA
+171 LAILVIQPLRSA
-183 FDAER
+183 FDSER
-188 NRAQRLRFS
+188 NPAQRLRFS
-197 DIFSARAI
+197 DILSPGAI
-205 SAPLAAFKQNPV
+205 SAPMAAFKQNPV
-217 LKRVTALSVSFAICQ
+217 LRRVTALSVSFAVCQ

-249 DLVLAGSVFAAMQF
+249 DLVLAGSVFAGMQF

-287 AHPCLGAVAG
+287 AQGFAAGSAILALALLPPDAGFWPLALICVLTGFFGASWNGISLAEVARLAPSGKVADATAGSTIFVFLGYVAG
-297 GFRFLAARADMRADR
+297 PS
-312 IFRRFLEWDFTGG
+312 IFATLVSLTG
-325 SRAACAPRQG
+325 SWSLPQILVA
-335 CGCNRGFDD
+335 
-344 FHLSRLCRGAFDFRD
+344 
-359 PGQPDRKLGLATNP
+359 
-373 DGSAAFAGL
+373 
-382 SAGWA
+382 
-387 NAQEAQL
+387 AQL
-394 GGRFSLKAAMPS
+394 LLVSALVGLTLRTPS
-406 RASSPD
+406 
-412 AQRAKASAPASA
+412 

>member
-1 MNHWLFAL
+1 MIVMNHWVFAL
-9 GATMLMQLVASF
+9 GATMLMQMVASF

-78 TAMAVTA
+78 TAVAVTA
-85 LLVASLGQAWAIF
+85 LLVASLGQGWAIF

-183 FDAER
+183 FDADR
-188 NRAQRLRFS
+188 NRAQRMRLH
-197 DIFSARAI
+197 DIFSVRAI
-205 SAPLAAFKQNPV
+205 SAPLATFKQNPM
-217 LKRVTALSVSFAICQ
+217 LRRVTALSVSFAICQ

-249 DLVLAGSVFAAMQF
+249 DLVLAGSVFAGMQF

-287 AHPCLGAVAG
+287 AQGFAAGCAILALALLPADAGFWPLALICVLTGFFGASWNGISLAEVARLAPAGKVADATAGSTIFVFLGYVAG
-297 GFRFLAARADMRADR
+297 PSIFAA
-312 IFRRFLEWDFTGG
+312 LVSLTG
-325 SRAACAPRQG
+325 SWTLPKILMA
-335 CGCNRGFDD
+335 
-344 FHLSRLCRGAFDFRD
+344 
-359 PGQPDRKLGLATNP
+359 
-373 DGSAAFAGL
+373 
-382 SAGWA
+382 
-387 NAQEAQL
+387 AQL
-394 GGRFSLKAAMPS
+394 LLVSALVGLTLRKPS
-406 RASSPD
+406 
-412 AQRAKASAPASA
+412 

>member
-183 FDAER
+183 FDSER
-188 NRAQRLRFS
+188 NPAQRLRFS
-197 DIFSARAI
+197 DILSPGAI
-205 SAPLAAFKQNPV
+205 SAPMAAFKQNPV
-217 LKRVTALSVSFAICQ
+217 LRRVTALSVSFAICQ

-249 DLVLAGSVFAAMQF
+249 DLVLAGSVFAGMQF

-287 AHPCLGAVAG
+287 AQGFAAGSAILALALLPVDAGFWPLALICVLTGFFGASWNGISLAEVARLAPSGKVADATAGSTIFVFLGYVAG
-297 GFRFLAARADMRADR
+297 PS
-312 IFRRFLEWDFTGG
+312 IFATLVSLTGSWSLPQILVG
-325 SRAACAPRQG
+325 AQLLLVSALVGLTLRKPRQG
-335 CGCNRGFDD
+335 
-344 FHLSRLCRGAFDFRD
+344 GAF
-359 PGQPDRKLGLATNP
+359 P
-373 DGSAAFAGL
+373 
-382 SAGWA
+382 
-387 NAQEAQL
+387 
-394 GGRFSLKAAMPS
+394 
-406 RASSPD
+406 
-412 AQRAKASAPASA
+412 

>member
-1 MNHWLFAL
+1 MVMNHWLFAL

-21 MGQSLPVIAPLIMA
+21 MGQSLPVIAPLMMA

-78 TAMAVTA
+78 TAVAVTA

-124 PAHRS
+124 PEHRS

-159 PAALMLAFGVGV
+159 PAALMLAFGVGA

-188 NRAQRLRFS
+188 NRAQGLGFGA
-197 DIFSARAI
+197 IFSPRAI
-205 SAPLAAFKQNPV
+205 KATIAV
-217 LKRVTALSVSFAICQ
+217 LKQSPLLPRVTLLSVSFAIAQ

-249 DLVLAGSVFAAMQF
+249 DLVLAGSVFAGMQL

-287 AHPCLGAVAG
+287 VQGLIAGASILALALLPAEAGFWPLALICVLTGFFGASWNGISLAEVARLAPPGKVADATAGSTIFIFLGYVAG
-297 GFRFLAARADMRADR
+297 PS
-312 IFRRFLEWDFTGG
+312 IFATLVSLTGSWVLPQILVAVQLLLVSALIGLTLRR
-325 SRAACAPRQG
+325 
-335 CGCNRGFDD
+335 
-344 FHLSRLCRGAFDFRD
+344 
-359 PGQPDRKLGLATNP
+359 
-373 DGSAAFAGL
+373 
-382 SAGWA
+382 
-387 NAQEAQL
+387 
-394 GGRFSLKAAMPS
+394 
-406 RASSPD
+406 
-412 AQRAKASAPASA
+412 

>member
-63 VFLARMGPVRMLQLG
+63 VILARMGPVRMLQLG

-139 PAGGALAGLIAA
+139 PAGGALAGIIAA

-171 LAILVIQPLRPA
+171 FAILVIQPLRPA

-188 NRAQRLRFS
+188 NRAQRLGL
-197 DIFSARAI
+197 DAIFSPQAIRA
-205 SAPLAAFKQNPV
+205 PMAALRQNP
-217 LKRVTALSVSFAICQ
+217 LLPRVTLLSVSFAIAQ

-244 EKRGF
+244 EKRGL
-249 DLVLAGSVFAAMQF
+249 DLVLAGTVFAGMQL

-287 AHPCLGAVAG
+287 AQGFGAGAAILALALLPADAGFWPLALIAVLCGFFGASWNGISLAEVARLAPPGKVAEATAGSTIFVFLGYVAG
-297 GFRFLAARADMRADR
+297 PSIFATLVSLTGSWTLPQILVALQLLVMAA
-312 IFRRFLEWDFTGG
+312 LV
-325 SRAACAPRQG
+325 
-335 CGCNRGFDD
+335 
-344 FHLSRLCRGAFDFRD
+344 
-359 PGQPDRKLGLATNP
+359 
-373 DGSAAFAGL
+373 GL
-382 SAGWA
+382 S
-387 NAQEAQL
+387 L
-394 GGRFSLKAAMPS
+394 RRVS
-406 RASSPD
+406 
-412 AQRAKASAPASA
+412 

>member
-1 MNHWLFAL
+1 MKHWLAAL

-21 MGQSLPVIAPLIMA
+21 MGQSLPVIAPLMMA

-63 VFLARMGPVRMLQLG
+63 VFLSRMGPVRMLQLG

-139 PAGGALAGLIAA
+139 PAGGALAGIIAA

-171 LAILVIQPLRPA
+171 FAILVIQPLRPA

-188 NRAQRLRFS
+188 NRAQRLGL
-197 DIFSARAI
+197 DAIFSPQAIRA
-205 SAPLAAFKQNPV
+205 PMAALRQNP
-217 LKRVTALSVSFAICQ
+217 LLPRVTLLSVSFAIAQ

-244 EKRGF
+244 EKRGL
-249 DLVLAGSVFAAMQF
+249 DLVLAGTVFAGMQL

-287 AHPCLGAVAG
+287 AQGFAAGAAILALALLPADAGFWPLALIAVLCGFFGASWNGISLAEVARLAPPGKVAEATAGSTIFVFLGYVAG
-297 GFRFLAARADMRADR
+297 PS
-312 IFRRFLEWDFTGG
+312 IFATLVSLTG
-325 SRAACAPRQG
+325 SWTLPQILVA
-335 CGCNRGFDD
+335 
-344 FHLSRLCRGAFDFRD
+344 
-359 PGQPDRKLGLATNP
+359 
-373 DGSAAFAGL
+373 
-382 SAGWA
+382 
-387 NAQEAQL
+387 AQL
-394 GGRFSLKAAMPS
+394 LVMATLVGFSLRRVS
-406 RASSPD
+406 
-412 AQRAKASAPASA
+412 